1 MDFQEYAFA
10 RELAGRSA
18 ELDGCIKKFIDR
30 VFESMLQPGAGELG
44 IGFSRVENSPF
55 ALLATFHRRIIDIE
69 FENAIYHDP
78 EDGDKHLIA
87 HIKLFVRLD
96 GGERLPLSSPLI
108 IYSGGLLM
116 LLKDFT
122 LDVHDLGLTP
132 HDIKM
137 IRTSLSE
144 LIIKAVHPL
153 LPVYANRDEI
163 V

>member
-10 RELAGRSA
+10 RELAGRST
-18 ELDGCIKKFIDR
+18 ELDGSIKKFIDR
-30 VFESMLQPGAGELG
+30 VFESMQQPGADELG
-44 IGFSRVENSPF
+44 ISISRVENSPF

-78 EDGDKHLIA
+78 QMRDKNLIA
-87 HIKLFVRLD
+87 HIKLSVRLD
-96 GGERLPLSSPLI
+96 GGERHRQSSPLFI
-108 IYSGGLLM
+108 FSGGLLM

-153 LPVYANRDEI
+153 LPVYADRDEI
-163 V
+163 I